1 MKIWLLTL
9 LLTAP
14 ALAESDEKKAESP
27 VDSDSTLESVDSSN
41 TSENSRN
48 WLDSTHD
55 YANQRA
61 YQLAQW
67 MDDYFGAPNYDLE
80 SAESLVRV
88 DFKTEWDEENGTKEK
103 IKLRGKLNLPKV
115 SKRLDL
121 VFSDDSGDELD
132 SDQDLQE
139 DNNDVGLV
147 YEVTEGKH
155 DRFDLTMGLRWN
167 RLRPGVRY
175 RYQGGLWD
183 NSNYRFTQRFQWD
196 NDNGAFSTS
205 QIEFNHG
212 LSENRILRWNNRAI
226 YGEETDGVEW
236 LSRVAM
242 LQRARSKI
250 AGHRVAMAYYA
261 SVKGL
266 TDPESYIKNYRVG
279 VLYRRSIYRRYLFL
293 EVEPAYNYRKKE
305 PDENRQFAWSI
316 GVTLEVALES
326 GRNKRDRAAA
336 EDKTDKDR
344 AAAQARR
351 RLPHETGAPYRE
363 VATAGPPW

>member
-9 LLTAP
+9 LLTTP
-14 ALAESDEKKAESP
+14 ALAVSDAKASDSPVESDAAP
-27 VDSDSTLESVDSSN
+27 VSSGDSDSAPS
-41 TSENSRN
+41 SRN

-80 SAESLVRV
+80 SAESLVRI
-88 DFKTEWDEENGTKEK
+88 DLKTEWDEENGTKEK

-132 SDQDLQE
+132 SDQDLQQ

-212 LSENRILRWNNRAI
+212 VSENRILRWNNRAI

-236 LSRVAM
+236 ITRLAM

-250 AGHRVAMAYYA
+250 AGHRVAMAYYG
-261 SVKGL
+261 SIKGV
-266 TDPESYIKNYRVG
+266 TDPESYIKNYRLG
-279 VLYRRSIYRRYLFL
+279 VVYRRSIYRRYLFL

-305 PDENRQFAWSI
+305 PEENRQFAWSI
-316 GVTLEVALES
+316 GVTLEIALES
-326 GRNKRDRAAA
+326 GRHKRHRSAADD
-336 EDKTDKDR
+336 DKNNDS
-344 AAAQARR
+344 
-351 RLPHETGAPYRE
+351 PS
-363 VATAGPPW
+363 